1 MSRGLLKFATFILQI
16 CLLIVRSLSQRFH
29 SESLMLNRGLI
40 TFTLL
45 TAAMNAQA
53 VQKGVWFECDI
64 VSFQT
69 RCLPTVARMLRQGGK
84 ESSCRG
90 AKRLSSPHRLRHTFC
105 LSS

>member
-1 MSRGLLKFATFILQI
+1 MSRGLLKIVKFILQI
-16 CLLIVRSLSQRFH
+16 CLLTVKNLSQRFH

-45 TAAMNAQA
+45 PAVMNAQV

-69 RCLPTVARMLRQGGK
+69 CCLPTVARMLRQGEK
-84 ESSCRG
+84 ESSCRR
-90 AKRLSSPHRLRHTFC
+90 AKGLACPHRLRHTFC